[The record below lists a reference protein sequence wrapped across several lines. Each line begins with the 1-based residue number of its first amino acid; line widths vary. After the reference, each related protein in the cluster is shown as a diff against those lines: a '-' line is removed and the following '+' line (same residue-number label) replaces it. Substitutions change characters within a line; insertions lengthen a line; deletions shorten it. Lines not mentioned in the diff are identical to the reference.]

1 MPFPYLNETKELNE
15 AVRREIGGS
24 FVALAD
30 GVTHYELSGP
40 KDGRIIVLV
49 HGFSVPSFIYDP
61 TFEFLV
67 TAGFRVLRYDLIGRG
82 YSDKPRACYDIHLFV
97 KQLKDLLDALEMTK
111 VDLVGLSMGGPVT
124 AAFIEIYP
132 YHVRRHVLIDPSG
145 MKRVQLS
152 LLLKSARLPR
162 IGELFLGLFGRD
174 NMLKGI
180 ASDFFDPT
188 LVEVFQEKYKIQMQY
203 KGFKRAILS
212 TIRNGMLESF
222 LDTYLKIGVLKKP
235 TLIFWG
241 ENDKTTP
248 FEDHTLLLHALPH
261 AEFHAIENCGHLP
274 HYEKTE
280 IVNPI
285 LMEFLSR

>member
-1 MPFPYLNETKELNE
+1 MPFPYLDETKQLNE
-15 AVRREIGGS
+15 AARQEIGES
-24 FVALAD
+24 FAALPG
-30 GVTHYELSGP
+30 GVTHYELGGP
-40 KDGRIIVLV
+40 KDGLPVVLV

-67 TAGFRVLRYDLIGRG
+67 KSGFRVLRYDLIGRG
-82 YSDKPRACYDIHLFV
+82 YSDKPHVRYDIHLFV

-124 AAFIEIYP
+124 AAFIEKHPRY
-132 YHVRRHVLIDPSG
+132 VRRHVLIDPSG
-145 MKRVQLS
+145 AKRVQLS
-152 LLLKSARLPR
+152 RLLKSAKLPR

-180 ASDFFDPT
+180 ASDFFDPS

-222 LDTYLKIGVLKKP
+222 LNTYLKIGMLKKP

-248 FEDHTLLLHALPH
+248 FEDHKLLLQALPH
-261 AEFHAIENCGHLP
+261 AQFHAIENCGHLP
-274 HYEKTE
+274 HYEKAE
-280 IVNPI
+280 IVNP
-285 LMEFLSR
+285 LLLEFLSQ

>member
-248 FEDHTLLLHALPH
+248 FEDHTLLLQALPH